1 MKRPHLPYTFCEYS
15 HSYDERAVML
25 HRVAAFSTDY
35 IRGLIIEALKPQ
47 GQMDFPEKHRNY
59 GDGELNM
66 SNVQKVEVLKAL
78 CSNFPFEEHLTLLKI
93 TVCSQPLF
101 NSGMDKSRRG
111 ERKGEGKNK
120 HFSLGWG
127 FFTLKKQLIYIEKS
141 ADFRLPSKKG

>member
-1 MKRPHLPYTFCEYS
+1 
-15 HSYDERAVML
+15 ML

-93 TVCSQPLF
+93 TVYSPLNPF
-101 NSGMDKSRRG
+101 SIVAWIKVEEEKGKVR
-111 ERKGEGKNK
+111 ERINIFHWVGV
-120 HFSLGWG
+120 FL
-127 FFTLKKQLIYIEKS
+127 L
-141 ADFRLPSKKG
+141 